1 VRSSICS
8 GDANVTVSMRPLP
21 NSPSNLASTGA
32 PPRRDHNCP
41 LFAQLKPSCCID
53 GEASKFQVTSF
64 VFIQVCRL
72 TGQFSLGLRDR
83 QGSFPKPP
91 IPFDNSGCVPFGFQQ
106 LNLTLKTT
114 SALRNYSDDP

>member
-1 VRSSICS
+1 MRSSICS

-72 TGQFSLGLRDR
+72 TGQFSPIDHGI
-83 QGSFPKPP
+83 SFAVN
-91 IPFDNSGCVPFGFQQ
+91 IDLPFY
-106 LNLTLKTT
+106 LTLCT
-114 SALRNYSDDP
+114 SAFSIGYRGE